1 MLSSISIKNL
11 AVVETLSLELD
22 QGLTALTGET
32 GAGKSILIDAL
43 SLALGVKADRN
54 MIRAGEKRAEVSAI
68 FHIGGIK
75 EAKTWLAEQALD
87 DANDYD
93 DNDDDCIVRRIITTD
108 NKNKAFING
117 SPVTLKTLQTLG
129 NLLVEI
135 HGQHAHQ
142 RLLKSSYQLTSLD
155 QYAGHDQLVASVA
168 KTYNDWHTALKTF
181 QELSKSEQDRAS
193 KLDLLTFQN
202 NELSQLDLKAGESAE
217 LEQQF
222 KTLSNADELI
232 KGCYALASEIYE
244 DDQCI
249 HSQLSGLQSKLNHLT
264 QMDERL
270 SDNAEMIESSLI
282 NLKEC
287 SYALRHFADSL
298 ESDGESLNEIESRLN
313 TIHEM
318 ARKYRLSPEELI
330 NKHAE
335 IETSLKELTQ
345 ADERLE
351 QLESEVQELE
361 KAFLKAAD
369 KLHQSRTAAAKSLE
383 KQTIDL
389 LKTLAMPEVRFEIAI
404 EKKSIDQA
412 IAQSGRTGLDN
423 IEFMVSSNPG
433 QPPGKLNKIA
443 SGGELSRIS
452 LAIQVAT
459 MSQVDVPTLIFDE
472 VDVGIGG
479 GTAEIVGKLL
489 RQLGNNQQ
497 VLCVTHLPQVASQ
510 AHQHLN
516 VVKTHT
522 RDKTMTSISLL
533 KPDERVQEVA
543 RMLGGIEL
551 TEQTLAHA
559 KEMLTTAND

>member
-11 AVVETLSLELD
+11 AVVESLSLELD

-43 SLALGVKADRN
+43 SLALGVKADKS
-54 MIRAGEKRAEVSAI
+54 MIRAGETRAEVSAVFNI
-68 FHIGGIK
+68 DSNK
-75 EAKTWLAEQALD
+75 EAKAWLEEQALD
-87 DANDYD
+87 DAN
-93 DNDDDCIVRRIITTD
+93 NDENVNDCIVRRVITTD
-108 NKNKAFING
+108 NKNKTFING
-117 SPVTLKTLQTLG
+117 SPVTLKTLQVLG

-142 RLLKSSYQLTSLD
+142 RLLKASYQLSSLD
-155 QYAGHDQLVASVA
+155 QYAGHEQLLATVAT
-168 KTYNDWHTALKTF
+168 TYADWHNALKTF
-181 QELSKSEQDRAS
+181 QELSQSEQDRAS
-193 KLDLLTFQN
+193 KLDLLEFQH
-202 NELSQLDLKAGESAE
+202 NELSQLDLKAGEPAE

-232 KGCYALASEIYE
+232 KGCYSISSELYE
-244 DDQCI
+244 DEQCI
-249 HSQLSGLQSKLNHLT
+249 HSQLSGLQTKLSHLT

-270 SDNAEMIESSLI
+270 SDNTEMIETSLI

-287 SYALRHFADSL
+287 SDSLRHFADSL

-318 ARKYRLSPEELI
+318 ARKYRLSPDELI
-330 NKHAE
+330 NKHEE
-335 IETSLKELTQ
+335 IEQSLQQLTQ

-351 QLESEVQELE
+351 QLENEVQEHE
-361 KAFLKAAD
+361 QAYIKAAE
-369 KLHQSRTAAAKSLE
+369 KLHRSRASAAKALE
-383 KQTIDL
+383 TQTIGL
-389 LKTLAMPEVRFEIAI
+389 LKKLAMPEVRFEIAI
-404 EKKSIDQA
+404 ENRNMEQA
-412 IAQSGRTGLDN
+412 SKTGLDT
-423 IEFMVSSNPG
+423 IEFLVSSNPG

-459 MSQVDVPTLIFDE
+459 ISQVDVPTLIFDE

-522 RDKTMTSISLL
+522 KDKTMTSITLL
-533 KPDERVQEVA
+533 KPDERVQEIA

-559 KEMLTTAND
+559 REMLTTVTG

>member
-1 MLSSISIKNL
+1 
-11 AVVETLSLELD
+11 
-22 QGLTALTGET
+22 
-32 GAGKSILIDAL
+32 
-43 SLALGVKADRN
+43 
-54 MIRAGEKRAEVSAI
+54 
-68 FHIGGIK
+68 
-75 EAKTWLAEQALD
+75 
-87 DANDYD
+87 
-93 DNDDDCIVRRIITTD
+93 
-108 NKNKAFING
+108 
-117 SPVTLKTLQTLG
+117 
-129 NLLVEI
+129 
-135 HGQHAHQ
+135 
-142 RLLKSSYQLTSLD
+142 
-155 QYAGHDQLVASVA
+155 
-168 KTYNDWHTALKTF
+168 
-181 QELSKSEQDRAS
+181 
-193 KLDLLTFQN
+193 
-202 NELSQLDLKAGESAE
+202 
-217 LEQQF
+217 
-222 KTLSNADELI
+222 
-232 KGCYALASEIYE
+232 
-244 DDQCI
+244 
-249 HSQLSGLQSKLNHLT
+249 
-264 QMDERL
+264 MDERL